1 MRAYKLLLMLYPA
14 SFRQE
19 YGAEMCAVFAERA
32 KHGSRVAMWIS
43 VLFDTVPNA
52 AAVHWDILRQDLRYT
67 VRTLLRAPGFAITAI
82 VVIALGVGANTAA
95 FSITDFVLLRP
106 LPFRDADRLVKLW
119 ARVPQYSRLEM
130 SPPNFRDWKNASTS
144 FESMASFHSVSMNMI
159 GEGDPERLDGTAADA
174 ELMPILGIQPMI
186 GRTFSSAD
194 DRDGA
199 PGTLILSHSL
209 WKTVFGADTKII
221 GRKVILD
228 DEPFT
233 VIGVMPATFNYPSRK
248 SEFWIP
254 SRYPAE
260 RFQERDNTYLQVVA
274 KLKPNVTLEQAKA
287 ELAVI
292 TAQLEKQYP
301 KDNKDMGATVL
312 RLRDEVSDQSR
323 LLLFALCGA
332 ALCVLLIACAN
343 VANLLLARALGRQ
356 KELAVRAA
364 LGAGRE
370 RMIRQMLTESLVLA
384 ALGGA
389 VGIVIAV
396 VAIPLLS
403 LLVPVNL
410 PTAQSPSLDLRILLF
425 AGALTT
431 VTGVLF
437 GVLPALRV
445 SGKSDLIGL
454 REGAR
459 SGGLR
464 KERLRSTLVIAEVTA
479 SVVLLVSAGLLL
491 RALWKVQATDPGFR
505 TEGVLTLR
513 TTLPLPKY
521 EQTAKRTAF
530 YDRVLGEVRQLP
542 GVKSAAYISFLP
554 MVMRGGI
561 WPVTVAGDQAD
572 RQSSKTVSLRYATP
586 DFFKTLA
593 IPLHAGR
600 DLSDADTAD
609 KPPVAVV
616 SESFAKRYWPNE
628 SAIGHRFNVAFD
640 DRTIVGVV
648 GNIRVRGLER
658 ESEPQVYL
666 PSKQVADGAVPSYAP
681 KDLVIQ
687 ALGDVTA
694 LVPAIRDIIRRA
706 DPSQPISEVRTM
718 SEIVEEETATRA
730 VQVRVLTIFATV
742 AFLLAAVGIYGLL
755 SFAVSQRDREIGVR
769 IALGAQARDI
779 FRMVLKQGVV
789 LATVGIIPGVL
800 LAYASARGMEA
811 LLAGVKPRDPI
822 TFAVATSVCLLM
834 TLVGAFFPAVRAA
847 GVDPITVMRTE

>member
-1 MRAYKLLLMLYPA
+1 
-14 SFRQE
+14 
-19 YGAEMCAVFAERA
+19 
-32 KHGSRVAMWIS
+32 
-43 VLFDTVPNA
+43 
-52 AAVHWDILRQDLRYT
+52 
-67 VRTLLRAPGFAITAI
+67 
-82 VVIALGVGANTAA
+82 
-95 FSITDFVLLRP
+95 
-106 LPFRDADRLVKLW
+106 
-119 ARVPQYSRLEM
+119 
-130 SPPNFRDWKNASTS
+130 
-144 FESMASFHSVSMNMI
+144 
-159 GEGDPERLDGTAADA
+159 
-174 ELMPILGIQPMI
+174 
-186 GRTFSSAD
+186 
-194 DRDGA
+194 
-199 PGTLILSHSL
+199 
-209 WKTVFGADTKII
+209 
-221 GRKVILD
+221 
-228 DEPFT
+228 
-233 VIGVMPATFNYPSRK
+233 
-248 SEFWIP
+248 
-254 SRYPAE
+254 
-260 RFQERDNTYLQVVA
+260 
-274 KLKPNVTLEQAKA
+274 
-287 ELAVI
+287 
-292 TAQLEKQYP
+292 
-301 KDNKDMGATVL
+301 
-312 RLRDEVSDQSR
+312 
-323 LLLFALCGA
+323 
-332 ALCVLLIACAN
+332 LLIACAN
-343 VANLLLARALGRQ
+343 VANLLLARALTRQ

-384 ALGGA
+384 SLGGA

-431 VTGVLF
+431 LTGVLF

-454 REGAR
+454 REGSR

-505 TEGVLTLR
+505 SEGVLTMR

-521 EQTAKRTAF
+521 DQVAKRTAF
-530 YDRVLGEVRQLP
+530 YDRVLGDVRQLP

-572 RQSSKTVSLRYATP
+572 RQSSKTVSLRYTTP

-600 DLSDADTAD
+600 DVSDADTGD

-648 GNIRVRGLER
+648 ANIRVRGLER
-658 ESEPQVYL
+658 DSEPQVYL
-666 PSKQVADGAVPSYAP
+666 PSKQVADGAVPFYAP

-687 ALGDVTA
+687 ASGDVTT

-706 DPSQPISEVRTM
+706 DPSQPISDVRTM

-730 VQVRVLTIFATV
+730 VQVRVLTIFAAV

-769 IALGAQARDI
+769 MALGAQARDI

-789 LATVGIIPGVL
+789 LATVGIVPGVL

-822 TFAVATSVCLLM
+822 TFAVATSVCLVM